1 MKYPILITLGLV
13 MYFTGLN
20 AQENSDKFDAVVIK
34 TSAVCEMCIATIE
47 KGFAF
52 EKGVKSSEVDLASNT
67 VTVTFKKGKT
77 DGDALRTA
85 LTKMGYA
92 ADDIRPEKSAYENL
106 HHCCKADFDHGTN

>member
-1 MKYPILITLGLV
+1 MKRHILIALVAMISFSGLH
-13 MYFTGLN
+13 
-20 AQENSDKFDAVVIK
+20 AQENNDKFDTVEIK

-52 EKGVKSSEVDLASNT
+52 EKGVKSSEVDLAANT
-67 VTVTFKKGKT
+67 VTVTFRKGKT

-92 ADDIRPEKSAYENL
+92 ADDMLPEKSAYDNL
-106 HHCCKADFDHGTN
+106 HHCCKADFDHGTD